1 MLILGKELIKYK
13 NQIKKTL
20 LKHFKKGIF
29 IPNFNFKSKFIDF
42 DHNRSMSG
50 LSKLFLEDKMVNQL
64 KNPIHSY
71 IYVNT
76 NLNDKKNFMTKSFGL
91 GSVFDYFTKQKL
103 NWINFGA
110 SNNEGWTIL
119 HHVEKLCNVSYR
131 KKIKFKRIIIYKK
144 KKEEI
149 TFNYFARKSSNIKSN
164 FDLAINDMIQ
174 DKVIELINYN
184 NRKIMIGNCM
194 DIVNY
199 VSSKIEKN
207 EKYLI
212 K

>member
-1 MLILGKELIKYK
+1 MTFQKLINLLPNKKPVIIHSDLLILGKELIKYK

-91 GSVFDYFTKQKL
+91 GSVFDYFTKK
-103 NWINFGA
+103 
-110 SNNEGWTIL
+110 
-119 HHVEKLCNVSYR
+119 
-131 KKIKFKRIIIYKK
+131 
-144 KKEEI
+144 
-149 TFNYFARKSSNIKSN
+149 
-164 FDLAINDMIQ
+164 
-174 DKVIELINYN
+174 
-184 NRKIMIGNCM
+184 
-194 DIVNY
+194 
-199 VSSKIEKN
+199 KN
-207 EKYLI
+207 ELD
-212 K
+212 